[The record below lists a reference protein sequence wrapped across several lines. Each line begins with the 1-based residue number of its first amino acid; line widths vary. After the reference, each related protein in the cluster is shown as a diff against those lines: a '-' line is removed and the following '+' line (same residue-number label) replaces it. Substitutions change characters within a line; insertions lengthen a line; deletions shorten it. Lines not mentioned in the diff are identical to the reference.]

1 MKLPVSLFYKE
12 QFMVTGISELEAFI
26 RNWSLLLGETTINT
40 ISYINLIL
48 IKELDK
54 IERKRLLKF
63 RIYFAQLYF
72 HVTREAKGK
81 PWPSNKFKRRDN
93 LQ

>member
-40 ISYINLIL
+40 INYINLIL
-48 IKELDK
+48 IEK
-54 IERKRLLKF
+54 KRLLKF
-63 RIYFAQLYF
+63 RIYFAELYF
-72 HVTREAKGK
+72 HVTREANGK

>member
-1 MKLPVSLFYKE
+1 MRLPVSLFYKE

-40 ISYINLIL
+40 INYINLIL

-63 RIYFAQLYF
+63 RILTFN
-72 HVTREAKGK
+72 GK